1 MWTCCQ
7 CAVDF
12 PDDVIG
18 LLTVFHTTMKKEI
31 LKRGSPT
38 IQNIEGWIGQ
48 SVVMDQEL
56 SSKLFIFFSW

>member
-31 LKRGSPT
+31 LKTT
-38 IQNIEGWIGQ
+38 IQNIGGWIEQ